1 MKVIGLTGGIGS
13 GKSTVSKLAE
23 EMGAFILDADKVGHE
38 AYTPDSETWREV
50 VAAFGDEIVA
60 EDRSIDR
67 RKLGAIVFADP
78 AALERLNGIMHPR
91 MFDMMKAKLDEQ
103 HRQGTKIVV
112 LEAAILIEANWTP
125 LADEVWVTVASEPV
139 VVARVKER
147 TGLPEEQIRS
157 RIQSQ
162 LSNEERV
169 RHADVVISNDGGL
182 DELRAEVSRLWE
194 KLNG

>member
-13 GKSTVSKLAE
+13 GKSTVSKLTE
-23 EMGAFILDADKVGHE
+23 EMGAVILDADKVGHE
-38 AYTPDSETWREV
+38 AYTPDSLVWREV

-91 MFDMMKAKLDEQ
+91 MFDMMKAKLDDL
-103 HRQGTKIVV
+103 RKQGTKIVV

-125 LADEVWVTVASEPV
+125 LTDEVWVTVASEPV

-162 LSNEERV
+162 LSNEERI
-169 RHADVVISNDGGL
+169 RQAGEVIRNDGSL
-182 DELRAEVSRLWE
+182 DELRATVAALWE
-194 KLNG
+194 KLTG

>member
-13 GKSTVSKLAE
+13 GKSTVSKLIE
-23 EMGAFILDADKVGHE
+23 EMGAVILDADKVGHE
-38 AYTPDSETWREV
+38 AYTPDSQTWREV

-91 MFDMMKAKLDEQ
+91 MFDMMKLKLDALRE
-103 HRQGTKIVV
+103 QGTSIVI

-157 RIQSQ
+157 RIRSQ

-169 RHADVVISNDGGL
+169 RHADEVISNDGSL
-182 DELRAEVSRLWE
+182 DELRAAVAGLWQ
-194 KLNG
+194 KLTV

>member
-23 EMGAFILDADKVGHE
+23 EMGAVILDADKVGHE
-38 AYTPDSETWREV
+38 AYTPDSRTWCEV

-91 MFDMMKAKLDEQ
+91 MFDMMKTKLDVL
-103 HRQGTKIVV
+103 RQQGVKFVV

-125 LADEVWVTVASEPV
+125 LVDEVWVTVASEPV
-139 VVARVKER
+139 VVARVRER

-162 LSNEERV
+162 LSNEERT
-169 RHADVVISNDGGL
+169 RQADEVIGNDGSL
-182 DELRAEVSRLWE
+182 DELRAAVAGLWE
-194 KLNG
+194 KLTG

>member
-23 EMGAFILDADKVGHE
+23 EMGAVILDADKVGHE

-78 AALERLNGIMHPR
+78 AALEQLNGIMHPR
-91 MFDMMKAKLDEQ
+91 MFDMMKARLDE
-103 HRQGTKIVV
+103 HRRQGTKIVV
-112 LEAAILIEANWTP
+112 LEAAILIEAEWTP
-125 LADEVWVTVASEPV
+125 LVDEVWVTVASEPV
-139 VVARVKER
+139 VVERVQER

-157 RIQSQ
+157 RIRSQ
-162 LSNEERV
+162 LSNEERI
-169 RHADVVISNDGGL
+169 RQADEVIGNDGSL
-182 DELRAEVSRLWE
+182 DELRATVAKLWE
-194 KLNG
+194 KLTG

>member
-13 GKSTVSKLAE
+13 GKSTVSKLIE
-23 EMGAFILDADKVGHE
+23 EMGAVILDADKVGHE
-38 AYTPDSETWREV
+38 AYTPDSQTWREV

-91 MFDMMKAKLDEQ
+91 MFDMMKLKLDALRE
-103 HRQGTKIVV
+103 QGTKIVV

-147 TGLPEEQIRS
+147 TGLSEEQIRS

-162 LSNEERV
+162 LSNEERI
-169 RHADVVISNDGGL
+169 RHADAVISNDGSL
-182 DELRAEVSRLWE
+182 DELRAVVAGLWE
-194 KLNG
+194 KLTA

>member
-13 GKSTVSKLAE
+13 GKSTVSKLVE
-23 EMGAFILDADKVGHE
+23 EMGAVILDADKVGHE

-91 MFDMMKAKLDEQ
+91 MFDMMKARLDE
-103 HRQGTKIVV
+103 HRRQGTKIVV
-112 LEAAILIEANWTP
+112 LEAAILIEAKWTP
-125 LADEVWVTVASEPV
+125 LVDEVWVTVASEPV
-139 VVARVKER
+139 VVERVRER
-147 TGLPEEQIRS
+147 TGLSEEQIRS
-157 RIQSQ
+157 RIRSQ
-162 LSNEERV
+162 LSNEERT
-169 RHADVVISNDGGL
+169 RQADEVIRNDGSL
-182 DELRAEVSRLWE
+182 DELRAAVARLWE
-194 KLNG
+194 KLTG

>member
-13 GKSTVSKLAE
+13 GKSTVSKLVE
-23 EMGAFILDADKVGHE
+23 EMGAVILDADKVGHE
-38 AYTPDSETWREV
+38 AYTPDSQTWREV

-91 MFDMMKAKLDEQ
+91 MFDMMKLKLDALRE
-103 HRQGTKIVV
+103 QGTKIVV

-157 RIQSQ
+157 RIRSQ
-162 LSNEERV
+162 LSNEERI
-169 RHADVVISNDGGL
+169 RHADAVISNDGSL
-182 DELRAEVSRLWE
+182 DELRAAVAGLWQ
-194 KLNG
+194 KLTV